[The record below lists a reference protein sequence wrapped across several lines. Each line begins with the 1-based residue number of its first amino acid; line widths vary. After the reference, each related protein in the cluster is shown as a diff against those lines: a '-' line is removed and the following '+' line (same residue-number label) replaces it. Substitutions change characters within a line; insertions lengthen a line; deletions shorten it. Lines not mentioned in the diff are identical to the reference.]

1 MQDKAGFKLIDKPR
15 SLYYHDPG
23 HQNEQAA
30 LTRTTASGDDHVST
44 AAPPGTDIS
53 LQLGDV
59 GSGWAAKAKRGGT
72 GSGGGGA
79 AGNNNNNN
87 NKVGQETI
95 IYCIISAQD
104 CKVGDQ
110 KRNIRGVKGKLG
122 QELLK

>member
-1 MQDKAGFKLIDKPR
+1 M
-15 SLYYHDPG
+15 
-23 HQNEQAA
+23 
-30 LTRTTASGDDHVST
+30 ST

-72 GSGGGGA
+72 GSGGGGGA
-79 AGNNNNNN
+79 AGNNINNN

-110 KRNIRGVKGKLG
+110 KRNIRVVKGKLG
-122 QELLK
+122 QEFLK